1 MTVWVQI
8 WQIIRIYIRHV
19 IIGWAV
25 ECIIVDWIQIST
37 NGQLWIFAG
46 TIRIKLRVIIYLRV
60 VVRKG
65 IIERRISLI
74 TLIVIVT

>member
-46 TIRIKLRVIIYLRV
+46 TIRIKLRV
-60 VVRKG
+60 VVRKK

>member
-46 TIRIKLRVIIYLRV
+46 TIRIKLRV